1 MKVLLVTLCMMFV
14 ACAFAAEPTESAGLA
29 AARLMKARADTGD
42 AEAMYILGYLAI
54 SFGPRPFAKENA
66 ETPAWKSL
74 LGGTTGMDW
83 MEKSA
88 EAGYPRAIAG
98 ICSVGEDK
106 LAPAALREAKAA
118 QCAELRA
125 KYPAHYD

>member
-1 MKVLLVTLCMMFV
+1 MKVLLVTLSMMFV
-14 ACAFAAEPTESAGLA
+14 AGAFAAEPTESAGLA
-29 AARLMKARADTGD
+29 AARLMKTRADAGD

-54 SFGPRPFAKENA
+54 SFGPQPFEKKNA
-66 ETPAWKSL
+66 EAPAWKAL
-74 LGGTTGMDW
+74 LGDTAGMGW

-88 EAGYPRAIAG
+88 QAGYPRAIDG
-98 ICSVGEDK
+98 ICRMGQDN

-125 KYPAHYD
+125 KYPGKG

>member
-1 MKVLLVTLCMMFV
+1 MKVLLVTLSMMF
-14 ACAFAAEPTESAGLA
+14 AAGAFAAEPTESAGLA

-42 AEAMYILGYLAI
+42 AEAMYILGFLAV
-54 SFGPRPFAKENA
+54 SFGPRPLAKEHA
-66 ETPAWKSL
+66 EAAAWKAL
-74 LGGTTGMDW
+74 LGDTSGPGW

-88 EAGYPRAIAG
+88 VAGYPRAIDG
-98 ICSVGEDK
+98 ICRIGEDN

-125 KYPAHYD
+125 KYPAH